1 MRLATAREAARG
13 GSPPY
18 DFKRS
23 ISMNLFERR
32 VETITPR
39 GTGAVRRA
47 LRTSPF
53 EDFVRRFNR
62 AIKKKCTPRGGGGPG
77 VAAASLGGKE
87 ERAIR
92 SSNYLSIPPSYIKT
106 GSTKPGSEIPRA
118 ATHAE

>member
-1 MRLATAREAARG
+1 
-13 GSPPY
+13 
-18 DFKRS
+18 
-23 ISMNLFERR
+23 MNLFERR

-62 AIKKKCTPRGGGGPG
+62 AIKKSARRAAGGSA
-77 VAAASLGGKE
+77 AAASLGGKE

-106 GSTKPGSEIPRA
+106 GSTKPGSESIRRLSL
-118 ATHAE
+118 